1 MRLQKLGRSLSLK
14 CAHLPISRI
23 GARMVV
29 RVKWLGHASFQIK
42 TSDKTIYVDLKKYR
56 KVVET
61 SEKADIILVTHNH
74 GDHCSPPKIQ
84 KLRKKDTVV
93 IAPKNCASRIGGTVR
108 TIKPGEGITVDTVSI
123 EAVEAYNI
131 KRFKPSGKPWH
142 PKGYGVGYLIKA
154 EGKTIYHAGDTDFIP
169 EMRHLE
175 RIDLA
180 LLPTGDKYTMDNAE
194 AAEAAMA
201 IGPRT
206 AMAMH
211 TWEKDRE
218 GFKSKV
224 EANSKTKV
232 ILLQEGQE
240 HQLD

>member
-1 MRLQKLGRSLSLK
+1 MYSFVSL
-14 CAHLPISRI
+14 RV
-23 GARMVV
+23 GARMGIY
-29 RVKWLGHASFQIK
+29 VKWLGHASFQIK
-42 TSDKTIYVDLKKYR
+42 IVDKIIYVDLKKYG

-84 KLRKKDTVV
+84 RLRKKDTVV
-93 IAPKNCASRIGGTVR
+93 IAPKNCASRIGGSVK
-108 TIKPGEGITVDTVSI
+108 TIKPGEEISVDSVNI

-169 EMRHLE
+169 EMRHLKN
-175 RIDLA
+175 IDLA

-194 AAEAAMA
+194 AAEAAIA
-201 IGPRT
+201 ISPKT

-218 GFKSKV
+218 EFKRKV
-224 EANSKTKV
+224 EASSKTKV
-232 ILLQEGQE
+232 VLLQEGE
-240 HQLD
+240 EFQLI